1 MRHKNHRTRFCAAL
15 LLAKAPLISLSFPL
29 PERPTGEYAAVEQ
42 SGVFIGTK
50 GSVDPPSVPEVGTRR
65 AAGMIVRQVDHV
77 LLATPDNGRTLVSL
91 LTDRLALPVVWPQP
105 GSEWKASTGIS
116 LGNVNLEVF
125 HREPPSPGQPP
136 RIPRISSLALQP
148 TNLEIAL
155 QELRLHGIVHEPPPE
170 RESGPA
176 REPLPRWT
184 TVGLRGFGHGL
195 FLIQYV
201 FDMDERRLRFDRVL
215 REGKGG
221 PLGVVRVRE
230 VVIAPDRL
238 GDVRAQWT
246 KLLGPADTA
255 EADVWV
261 VGEGPRIRLV
271 SAGDART
278 GNIVVEVLSLKR
290 AATALRRLGISA
302 EATSRQIR
310 IDPEVMSGL
319 RLMLVEEHRL
329 LRPR

>member
-1 MRHKNHRTRFCAAL
+1 M
-15 LLAKAPLISLSFPL
+15 APLISLCFPL
-29 PERPTGEYAAVEQ
+29 PERPTREYATVEQ
-42 SGVFIGTK
+42 PAVFIGTK
-50 GSVDPPSVPEVGTRR
+50 DSVDLPSVPAVGTRR

-77 LLATPDNGRTLVSL
+77 LLATPDNGRALVSL
-91 LTDRLALPVVWPQP
+91 LTDRLALPIVWPQP

-136 RIPRISSLALQP
+136 RSPRISSLALQP

-155 QELRLHGIVHEPPPE
+155 RELRLRGIVHEPPPE
-170 RESGPA
+170 PKSGPA
-176 REPLPRWT
+176 HEPLPRWT
-184 TVGLRGFGHGL
+184 TVGLSGFGHGL

-201 FDMDERRLRFDRVL
+201 FDMDERRLRFARVL
-215 REGKGG
+215 GEGKGG

-278 GNIVVEVLSLKR
+278 GNIVVEVQSLKR
-290 AATALRRLGISA
+290 AARALRRLGISA

-310 IDPEVMSGL
+310 IDPEVMSGQ
-319 RLMLVEEHRL
+319 RLMLVEQRRP